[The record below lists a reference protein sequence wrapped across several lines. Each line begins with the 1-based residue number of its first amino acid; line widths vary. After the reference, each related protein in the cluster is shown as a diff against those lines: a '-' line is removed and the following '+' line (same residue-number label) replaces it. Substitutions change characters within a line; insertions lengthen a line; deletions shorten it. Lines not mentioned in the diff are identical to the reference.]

1 MTETFIIIKIF
12 QMFKVLTLTAALA
25 ALSHVQAQKIG
36 QFSRDQIVY
45 KEIHPREK
53 RQETSDALKR

>member
-1 MTETFIIIKIF
+1 
-12 QMFKVLTLTAALA
+12 MFKVLTLTAALA
-25 ALSHVQAQKIG
+25 ALSHVQAQQIG